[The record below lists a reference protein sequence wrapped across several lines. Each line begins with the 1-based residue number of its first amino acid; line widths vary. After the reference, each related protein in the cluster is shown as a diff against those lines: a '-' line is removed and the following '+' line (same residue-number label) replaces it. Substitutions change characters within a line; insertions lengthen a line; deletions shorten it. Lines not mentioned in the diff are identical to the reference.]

1 MAVMSPIQASV
12 RRPAVAGMF
21 YPSDP
26 VELRATVEQHLAR
39 PAPSTSATSAARP
52 KALIVPHAGYIY
64 SGSVAAS
71 AYAHLA
77 SRRSVIR
84 RVVLIGPSHRVYL
97 NGIAVPQV
105 DAFTTPLGEIPIDH
119 DARTES
125 LAQAGVI
132 ASDTPHELE
141 HSLEVQLPFLQTLLD
156 DFVLLPLVAGA
167 AQPALVAATLA
178 RAWGGEET
186 IVLVSSD
193 LSHYHSYAEA
203 QRLDSRTATAIIE
216 RRSDLEGE
224 NACGAVPI
232 NGLTWL
238 ARDRNFDIEEIARL
252 NSGDTSGDRARVVGY
267 GAFALHEAHA

>member
-1 MAVMSPIQASV
+1 MGSIQRSI
-12 RRPAVAGMF
+12 RRPAVAGSF

-26 VELRATVEQHLAR
+26 SELRATVEQHLAR
-39 PAPSTSATSAARP
+39 PAPSASAANSAPP

-77 SRRSVIR
+77 SRRSVVR

-97 NGIAVPQV
+97 SGIAVPQA
-105 DAFTTPLGEIPIDH
+105 DAFATPLGEIPIDRES
-119 DARTES
+119 RTES

-132 ASDTPHELE
+132 SSDAPHELE
-141 HSLEVQLPFLQTLLD
+141 HSLEVQLPFLQMLLD
-156 DFVLLPLVAGA
+156 DFVLLPLVAGVA
-167 AQPALVAATLA
+167 RPELVAATLA

-203 QRLDSRTATAIIE
+203 QRLDARTATAIVE

-224 NACGAVPI
+224 NACGSVPI
-232 NGLTWL
+232 NGLTCL
-238 ARDRNFDIEEIARL
+238 ARDRNFDIEEIVRL
-252 NSGDTSGDRARVVGY
+252 NSGDTAGDRARVVGY
-267 GAFALHEAHA
+267 GAFALHETHA